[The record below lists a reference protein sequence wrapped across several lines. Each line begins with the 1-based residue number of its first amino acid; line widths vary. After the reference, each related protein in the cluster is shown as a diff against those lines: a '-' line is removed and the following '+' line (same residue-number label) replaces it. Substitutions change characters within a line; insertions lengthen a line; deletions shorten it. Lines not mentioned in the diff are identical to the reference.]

1 MDFQEVKD
9 LAKDKPWLVY
19 GGVTVAGILGFLA
32 LRQKSGAGETVI
44 VPEPV
49 TGGSG
54 GGGFDSGGGDMSQI
68 GYGMDQ
74 LAAFTQRQSEI
85 TLAAIDTMQRQYHE
99 DLDRLRADMDADRA
113 TVTSQ
118 VAGLAAT
125 QKAGFDVLNQGLVDA
140 ISKEPAQLPSYY
152 NEPSPAPTK
161 PTSPAPVYRP
171 EPVYVPEPVY
181 SVPSS
186 LIYEGMSGSDV
197 RGLQEQ
203 LTSLGYSL
211 GSVDGI
217 FGPKTAAA
225 LRQFQMD
232 AGIGVDAIAGQETFG
247 ALQKAQAP
255 SQVQQAAPVYGP
267 DFIGPTRQEAAKP
280 VTKTPEPDYSYG
292 GLPRTSQVRE

>member
-1 MDFQEVKD
+1 MAFDFEEIKD
-9 LAKDKPWLVY
+9 LAKEKPWLVY
-19 GGVTVAGILGFLA
+19 GGVAVAGVLGFLA
-32 LRQKSGAGETVI
+32 LRNKTKTETI
-44 VPEPV
+44 FVPAEAT
-49 TGGSG
+49 TGGSV
-54 GGGFDSGGGDMSQI
+54 GGGFESGGDMSQI

-113 TVTSQ
+113 AVTSQ

-125 QKAGFDVLNQGLVDA
+125 QRAEFNMLNQGLEDA
-140 ISKEPAQLPSYY
+140 LSKEPAQLPSYY
-152 NEPSPAPTK
+152 IEPPAAKTPAPTYT
-161 PTSPAPVYRP
+161 PPPVYKP
-171 EPVYVPEPVY
+171 EPVYIPEPVY

-186 LIYEGMSGSDV
+186 LIYEGMSGSEV

-203 LTSLGYSL
+203 LTGLGYDL

-225 LRQFQMD
+225 LRKFQTD

-247 ALQKAQAP
+247 ALQKATAPQAT
-255 SQVQQAAPVYGP
+255 QPVYGP
-267 DFIGPTRQEAAKP
+267 PGPPSNYTPK
-280 VTKTPEPDYSYG
+280 VTSKTPDPDYSYG